1 MTFWRADLHFLLLFW
16 RPWLG
21 MKNNFWMPTKKG
33 WKSGSFS
40 KYPNKSQTKL
50 YTTAWRNTYVLINR
64 KFKKYQKIA
73 ETWPVSRNSRITRN
87 LYPFGICTIY
97 GCTHCTA
104 MSSMPHF
111 TFASRCAVSSNVPK
125 WCSTPRRLQR
135 APNVEAASGPSRLW
149 PLSQPT
155 YPLVRI
161 PYAHPTPSLPDMP
174 VQSVEASWWAAREL
188 PLGCTPTHHPS
199 LRLGKLQDHV
209 SCCQSPWVKI
219 QLPLMPLEIHSTTQ
233 SSAISQKPVISRVK

>member
-1 MTFWRADLHFLLLFW
+1 
-16 RPWLG
+16 

-50 YTTAWRNTYVLINR
+50 YTIAWRNTYVLINR
-64 KFKKYQKIA
+64 KFKKNA
-73 ETWPVSRNSRITRN
+73 ETLPVSRNSCITRN

-111 TFASRCAVSSNVPK
+111 TFDSRCAVRKFECPKMMLHAEALATSSK
-125 WCSTPRRLQR
+125 C
-135 APNVEAASGPSRLW
+135 EAASGPSRLW

-161 PYAHPTPSLPDMP
+161 PYGHPTPSLPDTP
-174 VQSVEASWWAAREL
+174 VQSVEASW
-188 PLGCTPTHHPS
+188 
-199 LRLGKLQDHV
+199 
-209 SCCQSPWVKI
+209 
-219 QLPLMPLEIHSTTQ
+219 
-233 SSAISQKPVISRVK
+233 